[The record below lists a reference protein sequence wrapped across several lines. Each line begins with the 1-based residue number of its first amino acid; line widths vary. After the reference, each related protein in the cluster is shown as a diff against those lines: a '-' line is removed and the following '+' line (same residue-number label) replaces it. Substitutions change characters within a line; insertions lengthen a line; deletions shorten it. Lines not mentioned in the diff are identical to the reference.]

1 MKLAHLA
8 LAVAL
13 GLFSAVTFAEAI
25 DINTATAKELEKGVH
40 GLGAIKAAA
49 IVKYREVNGPF
60 KSVEDLTK
68 VKGIKAKQLEA
79 LQADKRNSLV
89 VGEAKPA
96 ADTATD
102 APAAPASTEVAPAAP
117 VTPAAPAAPA
127 TPAAPA
133 STEVA
138 PAAPVTPAPAKP

>member
-102 APAAPASTEVAPAAP
+102 APASTEVAPAAP

-127 TPAAPA
+127 TPVAPA